1 MLAALYTPVHAE
13 TLQIIQ
19 QATFVGVMVDETTDV
34 SNLGQ
39 MAIHLRCVSNG
50 RITTRFGGLCEIGP
64 RNAVALQTAMEE
76 KLRELNLDWRKCHL
90 ASDGASVFTG
100 RLNGVC
106 VRLIRDHDMRQ
117 SLAVHC
123 ICHREAL
130 AAADAVKAVPYLYDK
145 VKPTIAGIYRLFA
158 NSGVKEAKLHALQ
171 EELTLPVLK
180 LKEPKDVRWLSYDAA
195 ISAFRKCFAAI
206 LLELQ
211 RQSVEASDAAAKAW
225 LKRIKTYEFVASLSL
240 LADALPLLA
249 SLSKKFQAATI
260 NFAQLEPHVN
270 STITAIQL
278 LKEKPGPTFQETD
291 KFITELRS
299 EDPERDI
306 MIQVN

>member
-1 MLAALYTPVHAE
+1 MIHHTKSQDFYVFLVCQIDLLSQSGVAAISHLHLASNAKYTSYTARNDMLQALFSPVHAK
-13 TLQIIQ
+13 TLDIIQ

-39 MAIHLRCVSNG
+39 MAIHLRCVTNG
-50 RITTRFGGLCEIGP
+50 TMTTRFGGLCEIGP
-64 RNAVALQTAMEE
+64 RDAVSLQAAMEQ
-76 KLRELNLDWRKCHL
+76 KLTELHLDWRKCHL

-106 VRLIRDHDMRQ
+106 VRLIRDHGMRQ

-130 AAADAVKAVPYLYDK
+130 AAADAVKAIPYLCEK
-145 VKPTIAGIYRLFA
+145 VKPTIAGIYRLFD

-195 ISAFRKCFAAI
+195 ISAFLKCFAAI
-206 LLELQ
+206 LLELR
-211 RQSVEASDAAAKAW
+211 RQSE
-225 LKRIKTYEFVASLSL
+225 
-240 LADALPLLA
+240 
-249 SLSKKFQAATI
+249 
-260 NFAQLEPHVN
+260 
-270 STITAIQL
+270 
-278 LKEKPGPTFQETD
+278 
-291 KFITELRS
+291 
-299 EDPERDI
+299 
-306 MIQVN
+306 